1 MAHTKLGSE
10 GSPSDHDANGSR
22 QVELESRRASR
33 KRKKGSHG
41 KDAREPKAKTMKTT
55 ETGCTESL
63 TAATDA
69 PPPLEPMEVEDF
81 GLLAAEP
88 AKKRKKPVSFVQI
101 KDKDEE
107 HIGDALTQGTT
118 YSSTTDNKSTEVT
131 AATHQIPRD
140 LRNEESSKTEQV
152 PALAPTD
159 LSTGTHTAPIVTNE
173 PPKRRVVLKL
183 PPNKKMHRLNTVPD
197 EMAIDE
203 DGEEM
208 RQKECV

>member
-1 MAHTKLGSE
+1 MAHTKVGSE
-10 GSPSDHDANGSR
+10 GSLSDHDANGSR

-33 KRKKGSHG
+33 KRKQGSYG
-41 KDAREPKAKTMKTT
+41 KLAREPKAKMTKTT
-55 ETGCTESL
+55 EAECTKSF

-69 PPPLEPMEVEDF
+69 PPPLEPMEVEDC

-88 AKKRKKPVSFVQI
+88 AKKRKKSVSFVQT
-101 KDKDEE
+101 KDRDEE
-107 HIGDALTQGTT
+107 HIGDAPTQGTT

-131 AATHQIPRD
+131 TATHQIPEA
-140 LRNEESSKTEQV
+140 LRNEECSKTEQV

-159 LSTGTHTAPIVTNE
+159 LSTGTLTAPIVTNE
-173 PPKRRVVLKL
+173 PPKRRVVSKL
-183 PPNKKMHRLNTVPD
+183 PPNKKRRRLNTVPD